1 MSAQG
6 VARASRRSIS
16 PLRARNTSAF
26 TRRDLAPEHPRHL
39 RMGEVRRLG
48 EQKRSPL
55 LLGKLTQVAEQLA
68 QLGAALDLLGE
79 PLGRELL
86 ELGGL
91 LAARSQERKAAVAG
105 DRVEPRLERDLA
117 LAAALQVV
125 EGRGEGVL
133 DRVLSLLAR
142 AEHVTA
148 ETEDAGAVP
157 LEDDLEGKLV
167 PAADLL
173 HEPFVARKGEQP
185 LERTQRCA
193 AW

>member
-1 MSAQG
+1 
-6 VARASRRSIS
+6 
-16 PLRARNTSAF
+16 
-26 TRRDLAPEHPRHL
+26 
-39 RMGEVRRLG
+39 MGEVRRLG

-68 QLGAALDLLGE
+68 QLDTALDLLGK
-79 PLGRELL
+79 PLGRKLL

-105 DRVEPRLERDLA
+105 DGVEPRLERDLA

-148 ETEDAGAVP
+148 ETENGACR
-157 LEDDLEGKLV
+157 
-167 PAADLL
+167 AARRRFRRQARSRGGSA
-173 HEPFVARKGEQP
+173 PRAVRPRKGKQP
-185 LERTQRCA
+185 L
-193 AW
+193 